1 MTMFFSSTY
10 PSSCKPWRKASMRAV
25 LAEGEAALRNPIRG
39 TFAGCC
45 ASTGK
50 LRANTMML
58 RANVKMSFFITLLN
72 PFTSRLSDHLIR
84 PVQHRLRNCETDLF
98 RCFEIDHELEL
109 RRLFDREISGLGT
122 SQDLVDISSGAAVK
136 IGKARSIS
144 HETPSEYIVL
154 LGIHCWKTIFC
165 RKVYDPRLVRRK
177 KSA

>member
-84 PVQHRLRNCETDLF
+84 PIKHRLRNRQTDLLSRLQINHQLKLLRLLDRQVGRLSTF
-98 RCFEIDHELEL
+98 KDFVYVNGCATVDVREVRPVAHESAGIHSL
-109 RRLFDREISGLGT
+109 
-122 SQDLVDISSGAAVK
+122 SGAV
-136 IGKARSIS
+136 
-144 HETPSEYIVL
+144 
-154 LGIHCWKTIFC
+154 
-165 RKVYDPRLVRRK
+165 DRRQP
-177 KSA
+177 AL